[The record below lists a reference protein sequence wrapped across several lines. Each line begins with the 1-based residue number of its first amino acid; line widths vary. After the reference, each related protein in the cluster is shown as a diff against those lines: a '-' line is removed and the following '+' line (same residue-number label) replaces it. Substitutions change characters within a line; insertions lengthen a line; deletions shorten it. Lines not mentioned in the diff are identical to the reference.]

1 MNVRNRRTRP
11 QSRAVSLL
19 VIMILLSFLAACGEP
34 DPSLTQDQGQAN
46 SEPEGEILFVAEHN
60 VMRWT
65 DGNVEQVTRDVFAA
79 SPSWASAGDRFVYVQ
94 VGEAFS
100 DLVIARSDGSPL
112 LKVTEDHEPASDP
125 FTQEY
130 VLQAAWAWDVDW
142 SPAGE
147 QLIYVSDKGLFDE
160 LSRPLFLWFSE
171 TFEVG
176 PYLLPAAADIG
187 MTQEDPS
194 FSQDGASAVFVVRS
208 EPGNGRRVPEVWTL
222 DLETAT
228 YEQFIITDEG
238 AYDPDWSPD
247 GASIAYIQRSG
258 QSNDVWLAPLNGD
271 DRYQI
276 TDIGSAVSPVWSP
289 DGRFIAFF
297 RENQGAF
304 EAWYVEL
311 SPGENGQLTASEPQA
326 LFSAEGID
334 SVSGMSWIQR

>member
-1 MNVRNRRTRP
+1 MISSRMGRP
-11 QSRAVSLL
+11 LISGTASLVL
-19 VIMILLSFLAACGEP
+19 VLFLFTMLAACGEP
-34 DPSLTQDQGQAN
+34 DPTLSQNQGQG
-46 SEPEGEILFVAEHN
+46 SSGPEGEILFVADHN
-60 VMRWT
+60 IMRWD
-65 DGNVEQVTRDVFAA
+65 DGDIEQVTRDVFAA
-79 SPSWASAGDRFVYVQ
+79 SPSWAAAGDRFVYVQ

-100 DLVIARSDGSPL
+100 DLVIARRDGVSL
-112 LKVTEDHEPASDP
+112 LKVTEDHEPVSEP

-160 LSRPLFLWFSE
+160 FSRPLFLWFSE

-187 MTQEDPS
+187 VTQEDPS
-194 FSQDGASAVFVVRS
+194 FSQDGDRVVFVVRN
-208 EPGNGRRVPEVWTL
+208 ETGDGTRVPEIWTI
-222 DLETAT
+222 DLNTAT

-238 AYDPDWSPD
+238 AYDPDWAPD
-247 GASIAYIQRSG
+247 SQNIAYIQRTG
-258 QSNDVWLAPLNGD
+258 QSNDVWIAPMNGA

-276 TDIGSAVSPVWSP
+276 TNIGTTVSPVWSP

-297 RENQGAF
+297 RENQGSF

-311 SPGENGQLTASEPQA
+311 SPGENGQLTASEPQL
-326 LFSAEGID
+326 LFTNADID
-334 SVSGMSWIQR
+334 TVSGMSWIQR